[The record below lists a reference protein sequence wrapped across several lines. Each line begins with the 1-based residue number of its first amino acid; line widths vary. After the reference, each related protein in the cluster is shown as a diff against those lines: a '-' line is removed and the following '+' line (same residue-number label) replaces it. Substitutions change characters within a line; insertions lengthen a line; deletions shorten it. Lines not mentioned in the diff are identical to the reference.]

1 MLQCRKLAPLKEGH
15 RIQPLSMQGSA
26 NYKPLAK
33 QTGLLFKPPAKNW
46 GGWCEKTVLKAAAKA
61 K

>member
-1 MLQCRKLAPLKEGH
+1 
-15 RIQPLSMQGSA
+15 MQGSA